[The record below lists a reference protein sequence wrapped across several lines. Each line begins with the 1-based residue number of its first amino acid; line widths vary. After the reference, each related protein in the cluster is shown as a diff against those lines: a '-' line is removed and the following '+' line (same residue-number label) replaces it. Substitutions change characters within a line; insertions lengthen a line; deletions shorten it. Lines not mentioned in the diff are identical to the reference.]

1 MERNGSK
8 PCGKHNYSSFQN
20 IFFNLT
26 AFILTIYQGAGKQ
39 WKKRI
44 GIRRRKEQ
52 RQEENKKQRRKKQRK
67 EENRNQ
73 KKKQATERR
82 EQESEE
88 EISNGRR
95 EQESEEER
103 SNGRRE
109 QESEEERRNGRREQE
124 SEEETSN
131 GRREQE
137 SEEER
142 RKKEEITDGF
152 VKDYNTRNEG
162 SKKGPKSP
170 KYNRIQVK
178 KG

>member
-39 WKKRI
+39 RKKRI

-109 QESEEERRNGRREQE
+109 QESEEE
-124 SEEETSN
+124 TSN

>member
-109 QESEEERRNGRREQE
+109 QESEEE
-124 SEEETSN
+124 TSN

-152 VKDYNTRNEG
+152 VKDYNTRNKG

>member
-109 QESEEERRNGRREQE
+109 QESEEE
-124 SEEETSN
+124 TSN

-142 RKKEEITDGF
+142 RQKEEITDGF
-152 VKDYNTRNEG
+152 VKDYNTRNKG